1 MLWDKGCLA
10 EEVGKVPTDEAKRQ
24 GASEKVALKHQSGKS
39 RRDLTDG
46 SSHLRFLS
54 RVCHDPVFLKEDHW
68 QKFSRQ
74 AIVEGPRNYLKL
86 TFKCLHCSVTRI

>member
-86 TFKCLHCSVTRI
+86 TFKCLHCSATRI